1 MRAEEEKEE
10 KRLAEQRARMQR
22 GYDEEQR
29 RQEKVKVTSRA
40 EARAPLSHRTS
51 GSVWSLWVLV
61 YCASWPFFRK

>member
-29 RQEKVKVTSRA
+29 RQEKVKVRSA
-40 EARAPLSHRTS
+40 
-51 GSVWSLWVLV
+51 SL
-61 YCASWPFFRK
+61 